1 MRQKHNADLEVP
13 KYLKQ
18 KESNISKAN
27 KKSKH
32 KHQYEECLIRYKWN
46 WEENKIHTS
55 LNSYCII
62 CGKINDRMKNSIVT
76 DYMKKVDTPMGKRIY
91 ASQRIRYMKNIIID
105 YRYFLWRIYV
115 KINTWRCCD
124 LNFRYED
131 LNKEIFD
138 KVVAFSYS
146 IGSGLGGPGA
156 MIMLTRDGKEYIIGQ
171 EGFEGDWL
179 NPAHSGR

>member
-1 MRQKHNADLEVP
+1 MKKGILSCVTADVDLEMENQDVYVWKQKKSFIFEHNSREICDRGRGKELRQKHNADLEVP

-76 DYMKKVDTPMGKRIY
+76 DYMKKVDTPMGKRYI
-91 ASQRIRYMKNIIID
+91 RIS
-105 YRYFLWRIYV
+105 
-115 KINTWRCCD
+115 
-124 LNFRYED
+124 ED
-131 LNKEIFD
+131 TLYKKYHNRLPVFFVEDICKD
-138 KVVAFSYS
+138 KYLEV
-146 IGSGLGGPGA
+146 L
-156 MIMLTRDGKEYIIGQ
+156 
-171 EGFEGDWL
+171 
-179 NPAHSGR
+179 

>member
-32 KHQYEECLIRYKWN
+32 KHQYEECLIRYNGN
-46 WEENKIHTS
+46 WERKIKSIQS

-76 DYMKKVDTPMGKRIY
+76 DYMKKVDTPMGKRY
-91 ASQRIRYMKNIIID
+91 NTHLRG
-105 YRYFLWRIYV
+105 YV
-115 KINTWRCCD
+115 I
-124 LNFRYED
+124 
-131 LNKEIFD
+131 
-138 KVVAFSYS
+138 
-146 IGSGLGGPGA
+146 
-156 MIMLTRDGKEYIIGQ
+156 
-171 EGFEGDWL
+171 
-179 NPAHSGR
+179 

>member
-27 KKSKH
+27 KKSKY

-62 CGKINDRMKNSIVT
+62 WGKINDRMKNSIVT
-76 DYMKKVDTPMGKRIY
+76 DYMKKVDTPMGKRYI
-91 ASQRIRYMKNIIID
+91 RISED
-105 YRYFLWRIYV
+105 TL
-115 KINTWRCCD
+115 
-124 LNFRYED
+124 YEKYHNRLPVFFVED
-131 LNKEIFD
+131 ICKD
-138 KVVAFSYS
+138 KYLEV
-146 IGSGLGGPGA
+146 L
-156 MIMLTRDGKEYIIGQ
+156 
-171 EGFEGDWL
+171 
-179 NPAHSGR
+179 

>member
-76 DYMKKVDTPMGKRIY
+76 DYMKKVDTPMGKRYI
-91 ASQRIRYMKNIIID
+91 RISEDTLYEKYHNIKID
-105 YRYFLWRIYV
+105 NSLI
-115 KINTWRCCD
+115 
-124 LNFRYED
+124 
-131 LNKEIFD
+131 KEIVYLSDRYLTNRFEPD
-138 KVVAFSYS
+138 RS
-146 IGSGLGGPGA
+146 IIRRS
-156 MIMLTRDGKEYIIGQ
+156 MCKGK
-171 EGFEGDWL
+171 
-179 NPAHSGR
+179 HT